1 MSEFLLPVQYL
12 RQIAEQ
18 LRTMRADPDDWL
30 SHCGVEPRQLDNP
43 GYQPNLAQFRQLI
56 EHAVQLTDE
65 PALGLLLGE
74 RLIINTHGVLG
85 FAAQQS
91 ESLRQAI
98 QLVERY
104 LAVRTT
110 LVTIRQKHDDAAGVE
125 HIQFVPSYSL
135 GPIQRTVL
143 EAVMLAIKNIFDA
156 ITPSHVRLNQV
167 SFPFPAPCYVGL
179 ANDMFNCQV
188 TYQQSWAGF
197 TFDSALLDL
206 PLRMADP
213 AAFREAEL
221 ICQRELLKLSENI
234 TLSDRIRRL
243 MLEKQNGFPSLVVTA
258 RLVHMTP
265 RTLHRHLLDEG
276 TSFKEILREVRHS
289 LAVEHIK
296 SGRLTIQEIAYSL
309 GYNDVA
315 NFRRAFKQWEGVPP
329 SEYCSELL

>member
-18 LRTMRADPDDWL
+18 LRTMRTDPDKWL
-30 SHCGVEPRQLDNP
+30 LQCGVEPRQLDNP
-43 GYQPNLAQFRQLI
+43 GYQPDLAQFRRLI
-56 EHAVQLTDE
+56 EHALRLTDE

-110 LVTIRQKHDDAAGVE
+110 LVTIRQEHDDVAGVE

-135 GPIQRTVL
+135 GPIQGTVL
-143 EAVMLAIKNIFDA
+143 EAVMLAVKNIFDS
-156 ITPSHVRLNQV
+156 ITPNHVCLNQV
-167 SFPFPAPCYVGL
+167 SFPFPAPCYVDL
-179 ANDMFNCQV
+179 ASDMFNCPV
-188 TYQQSWAGF
+188 AFQQDWAGF

-221 ICQRELLKLSENI
+221 ICQRELLKLSEKV
-234 TLSDRIRRL
+234 TLGDRVRRL
-243 MLEKQNGFPSLVVTA
+243 MLEKQNGFPTLVVTA

-296 SGRLTIQEIAYSL
+296 SGRLSIQEIAYSL

-329 SEYCSELL
+329 SEYSSERL